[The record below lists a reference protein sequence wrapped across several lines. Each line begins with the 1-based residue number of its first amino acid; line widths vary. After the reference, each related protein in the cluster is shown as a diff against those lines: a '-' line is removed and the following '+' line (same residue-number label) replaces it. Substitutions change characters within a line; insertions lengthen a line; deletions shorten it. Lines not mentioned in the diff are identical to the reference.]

1 MSSSAGR
8 SVIVAAPTRDWLT
21 PVELTLLGAIWGG
34 SFLFMRVAAPEF
46 GAVPLM
52 VLRLALGAMV
62 LLPMVWQ
69 ARGAFARRHWWQ
81 VPLLG
86 VLNSA
91 VPFALFAWA
100 AQRAPAGIGAIA
112 NSMTVLF
119 AALVAFVAFGERI
132 GARRAMALLAGFAG
146 VVVLASGRTAGASFT
161 VAALAGTLAALC
173 YGVAANLI
181 RRHFTGLP
189 PVPLAAGTQLGAA
202 VLSAPFAVAQWP
214 EAAIS
219 GRAWLSALLLGAVC
233 TGLAYAF
240 YFRLIARV
248 GAPRAVTVTYLVPLF
263 GVGWSWLFLGETP
276 TLSMA
281 VAGTLIL
288 GSVAIS
294 QRAR

>member
-1 MSSSAGR
+1 MTTSAG
-8 SVIVAAPTRDWLT
+8 SPTLAASPARDWLT
-21 PVELTLLGAIWGG
+21 PVELTAVGAIWGG
-34 SFLFMRVAAPEF
+34 SFLFQRVSAPEF

-52 VLRLALGAMV
+52 VTRLALGALV
-62 LLPMVWQ
+62 LLPMLWKV
-69 ARGAFARRHWWQ
+69 RGAFSRKHWWQ

-86 VLNSA
+86 VINSA

-100 AQRAPAGIGAIA
+100 AQRAPAGVSAIT
-112 NSMTVLF
+112 NSMAVLF
-119 AALVAFVAFGERI
+119 TALVAFAAFGEKI
-132 GARRAMALLAGFAG
+132 GARRAVALFAGFAG
-146 VVVLASGRTAGASFT
+146 VVVLASARTAGASVT

-173 YGVAANLI
+173 YGISTNLI
-181 RRHFTGLP
+181 RHHFGGLP
-189 PVPLAAGTQLGAA
+189 PLGLAAGTQLGAA
-202 VLSAPFAVAQWP
+202 LLAAPFAIAQWP

-219 GRAWLSALLLGAVC
+219 GRAWVSALLLGAVC

-263 GVGWSWLFLGETP
+263 GVGWSWMFLGETP

-281 VAGTLIL
+281 VAATLIL

-294 QRAR
+294 QRAK